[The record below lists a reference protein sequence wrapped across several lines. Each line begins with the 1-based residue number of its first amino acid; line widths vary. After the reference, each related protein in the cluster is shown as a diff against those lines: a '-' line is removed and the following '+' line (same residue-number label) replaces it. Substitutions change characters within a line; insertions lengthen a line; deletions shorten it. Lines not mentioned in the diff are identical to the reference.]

1 MVFQMPTNW
10 TKRHRISALFNGV
23 LIGVGA
29 LFLLWGSTDIIF
41 PVTNWTTVAVFG
53 LTRIILGIVSISVG
67 VGAEATQWARMWKER
82 GPEDSAFLD
91 HS

>member
-1 MVFQMPTNW
+1 MPTNW

-23 LIGVGA
+23 LIGVGV
-29 LFLLWGSTDIIF
+29 LLLLWGSTDILLPI
-41 PVTNWTTVAVFG
+41 TDMATVAIFG
-53 LTRIILGIVSISVG
+53 LIRIILGIISISLG
-67 VGAEATQWARMWKER
+67 AGAEATQWARMWKKR